1 MLCPD
6 IANNNKGAVLRA
18 AVSRALKS
26 PPWACFLACEAG
38 LSRQLAGGK
47 GSGFLCLSHSHS
59 SHFLGSQ
66 SSDKPWPN
74 SPSPLGSMSPRLG
87 SSAST
92 CGGGDGRPPLRS
104 VPPPQQGQGAHVVLW
119 LTACP
124 SSRPPH
130 PHVEV
135 EGVLGEPLGLEVG
148 FQAKG

>member
-6 IANNNKGAVLRA
+6 IANNNKGVVLRA

-38 LSRQLAGGK
+38 LSGQLAGGK

-66 SSDKPWPN
+66 SSEKPWPN
-74 SPSPLGSMSPRLG
+74 SPCPHWEACLRGWGPQRAPVGVGMG
-87 SSAST
+87 
-92 CGGGDGRPPLRS
+92 GRPSALC
-104 VPPPQQGQGAHVVLW
+104 PPPQGQGAHVVLW

>member
-38 LSRQLAGGK
+38 LSGQLAGGK

-66 SSDKPWPN
+66 SSEKPWPN
-74 SPSPLGSMSPRLG
+74 SPCPHWEAVSEAGVLSEHLWGWG
-87 SSAST
+87 WEAA
-92 CGGGDGRPPLRS
+92 PPLCA
-104 VPPPQQGQGAHVVLW
+104 PPPNRARELM
-119 LTACP
+119 L
-124 SSRPPH
+124 SSGSLPAPQA
-130 PHVEV
+130 
-135 EGVLGEPLGLEVG
+135 GPLIPMWRWREFWGSH
-148 FQAKG
+148 